1 MKVHNYCILD
11 ENQIKLNIFYLILFE
26 NGTGHLCSARSSVP
40 WNNILPFILTAPVKA
55 PTLHFGLWQVQK
67 NMIDPLNQSPG
78 QPQKVPGIR
87 IKARPDIYMPV
98 HCTGNF
104 MRDKHTGEKQI
115 KTNIIY
121 LFLFVPFIEK
131 NQASGSSPSLLRP
144 IRK

>member
-1 MKVHNYCILD
+1 MKVYNYCILD

-67 NMIDPLNQSPG
+67 NMIDPLNQSPR
-78 QPQKVPGIR
+78 QSQKVPSIR

-98 HCTGNF
+98 HCTDNF
-104 MRDKHTGEKQI
+104 MRDKYTGEKQV

>member
-1 MKVHNYCILD
+1 MLRKVVCTMKQYTS
-11 ENQIKLNIFYLILFE
+11 FYINCTCQSSYASLRTL
-26 NGTGHLCSARSSVP
+26 TSA
-40 WNNILPFILTAPVKA
+40 
-55 PTLHFGLWQVQK
+55 K

-104 MRDKHTGEKQI
+104 MRDKYTGEKQI

-121 LFLFVPFIEK
+121 LFLFVTFIEK
-131 NQASGSSPSLLRP
+131 SQASGSSPSLLRP

>member
-1 MKVHNYCILD
+1 
-11 ENQIKLNIFYLILFE
+11 
-26 NGTGHLCSARSSVP
+26 
-40 WNNILPFILTAPVKA
+40 
-55 PTLHFGLWQVQK
+55 
-67 NMIDPLNQSPG
+67 MIDPLNQS
-78 QPQKVPGIR
+78 QRQSQKVPGIR

-104 MRDKHTGEKQI
+104 MRDKHAGEKQI